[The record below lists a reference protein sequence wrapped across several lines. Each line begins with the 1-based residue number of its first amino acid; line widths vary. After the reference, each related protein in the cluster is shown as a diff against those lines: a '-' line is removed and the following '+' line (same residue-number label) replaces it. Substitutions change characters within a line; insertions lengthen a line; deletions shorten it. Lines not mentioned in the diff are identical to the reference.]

1 MHGDAERNAM
11 GDTERERD
19 IGGYM
24 EGRKANDMV
33 RYVQ

>member
-11 GDTERERD
+11 GDTERD

-24 EGRKANDMV
+24 EGRKASDMV